1 MRLITVPGVFRPR
14 SDSRQLARLAA
25 ERVRGRPG
33 ARVLEPCT
41 GSGIIAVSAARAGAR
56 EVTATDISRRAVA
69 CARLNARLN
78 GVSIRGLRGDLLE
91 PVRGERFDLIVSNPP
106 YLPCEDAGPPRGAAR
121 AWEAGEDGRVVLD
134 RLCAEA
140 PDFLA
145 PGGELLVIHSS
156 VCGVEPT
163 LRVLAAG
170 GLEAQVAH
178 RERGELGPLLAGRAE
193 MLEDRGILA
202 PGDREEEIVVVA
214 ARAASRAKCFVSGS
228 HMSAVAG

>member
-14 SDSRQLARLAA
+14 SDSRLLARLAE
-25 ERVRGRPG
+25 ERVGSRPG
-33 ARVLEPCT
+33 VRVLEPCT
-41 GSGIIAVSAARAGAR
+41 GSGIVAVSAARAGAS
-56 EVTATDISRRAVA
+56 EVTAIDVSRRAVA
-69 CARLNARLN
+69 CARLNAMLN

-106 YLPCEDAGPPRGAAR
+106 YLPSEDLAPPRGAAR

-140 PDFLA
+140 PEFLA

-170 GLEAQVAH
+170 GLEAEVVH
-178 RERGELGPLLAGRAE
+178 SERGGLGPLLAGRAE
-193 MLEDRGILA
+193 TLESRGMLARGQ
-202 PGDREEEIVVVA
+202 REEEIVVVA
-214 ARAASRAKCFVSGS
+214 ARAPRAKRFPSES
-228 HMSAVAG
+228 HMSAVVG